1 MAPAMLLLHCPTS
14 KPGTSSRAANGE
26 DGSERGPEQL
36 GVGWNRSAC
45 SIRGVYEGL
54 AIGKAAW
61 RPVASLVARCYGTG
75 MSAAAEP
82 TLDHGRPER
91 RPDAI
96 AAELPPEL
104 REQFLAEYRA
114 ALEVARDTLRL
125 DQLDQ
130 VIETWWRTAWARRS
144 PRYEAAVRRAGQGG
158 EPFTPEQFAR
168 EFLG

>member
-1 MAPAMLLLHCPTS
+1 
-14 KPGTSSRAANGE
+14 
-26 DGSERGPEQL
+26 
-36 GVGWNRSAC
+36 
-45 SIRGVYEGL
+45 
-54 AIGKAAW
+54 
-61 RPVASLVARCYGTG
+61 

-144 PRYEAAVRRAGQGG
+144 PRYEAAVRRAGKGG

>member
-1 MAPAMLLLHCPTS
+1 LTATTRWLAAPRRPQEAS
-14 KPGTSSRAANGE
+14 GARRSGPGADAVRRFRFTAP
-26 DGSERGPEQL
+26 RG
-36 GVGWNRSAC
+36 RT
-45 SIRGVYEGL
+45 
-54 AIGKAAW
+54 
-61 RPVASLVARCYGTG
+61 VALSPPLVARCYGTG

-130 VIETWWRTAWARRS
+130 VIEIWWRTAWARRS
-144 PRYEAAVRRAGQGG
+144 PRYEEAVRRAGQGG
-158 EPFTPEQFAR
+158 EPFTPEQYTR

>member
-1 MAPAMLLLHCPTS
+1 
-14 KPGTSSRAANGE
+14 
-26 DGSERGPEQL
+26 
-36 GVGWNRSAC
+36 
-45 SIRGVYEGL
+45 
-54 AIGKAAW
+54 
-61 RPVASLVARCYGTG
+61 

-82 TLDHGRPER
+82 TLNHGRPER

-144 PRYEAAVRRAGQGG
+144 PRYAESMRRAGQGG
-158 EPFTPEQFAR
+158 EPFTPEQYTR